1 MDEYKNVSQQM
12 EKERSYLVGATSFID
27 ENAYAK
33 DIYDLAK
40 EYEEFSERED
50 MLIESTV
57 DLETAGYPE
66 AMTEALQEMKPG
78 EVRFLDLS
86 ENSSGYLLLYKK
98 DIQETAETWLE
109 NDGNRTSILIQ
120 LRGEEFQ
127 AMVDERREALQ
138 GLEYNEEA
146 MYAYRASAYYTFTPP
161 ASSSESSSS
170 QGNSS
175 SASSS
180 SSSSSGSASSASQDS
195 SET

>member
-1 MDEYKNVSQQM
+1 
-12 EKERSYLVGATSFID
+12 
-27 ENAYAK
+27 
-33 DIYDLAK
+33 
-40 EYEEFSERED
+40 

-66 AMTEALQEMKPG
+66 AMTEALQEMEPG

-109 NDGNRTSILIQ
+109 NDSNRVNILIQ
-120 LRGEEFQ
+120 LKGEEFQ

-161 ASSSESSSS
+161 ASSSEASSS
-170 QGNSS
+170 QAES
-175 SASSS
+175 SASASSDSSS
-180 SSSSSGSASSASQDS
+180 SSEAASSAENS
-195 SET
+195 SEA